1 MEAQVEQILVLAR
14 LSEARQ
20 VGTER
25 LEAEY
30 DGIEQA
36 LEWSLAHD
44 PERGLELAARL
55 RSFWSATGRFAVGR
69 AWIGKLLT
77 ATSNRPANPLRA
89 RALSIDSMLAF
100 RQGDNEEARQLAE
113 RALAVARQID
123 DPACVVD
130 ALIGLCRAGLRDQN
144 VALVRRLS
152 TEARTIAQKAGV
164 RALETLPLHCLAEA
178 TRMSGDYAGARRLYN
193 ESIALNRELDDQ
205 HMITV
210 EMNNLAS
217 VELHENNLHDAV
229 RLWQESVRRAHADRD
244 LYLLPYCVMGL
255 GEVAAA
261 AGSYERAARLLGAA
275 TGIFESTH
283 QQIDPADRS
292 VYERSVA
299 ATRHDLGP
307 SFQPLWDTGRSLSI
321 DDAVG
326 VALTAEEHPT
336 TGLAAEIAAMD
347 EALWQAAKD
356 GRLDDFRA
364 LLADEYQAIYGRGFV
379 SADEDIAGTS
389 KMQIRSFLLEH
400 MRVRELAAGV
410 ALSTYVTV
418 LDASALGDRDISG
431 DYCGASVWQKFGGR
445 WQLVYHSETR
455 VPPSSA

>member
-1 MEAQVEQILVLAR
+1 MMVAQVAKLLVLAR

-20 VGTER
+20 LDTER

-30 DGIEQA
+30 DGIEEA
-36 LEWSLAHD
+36 LVWSLEHD
-44 PERGLELAARL
+44 PDRGLELAASL
-55 RSFWSATGRFAVGR
+55 RSFWGTTGRFTIGR
-69 AWIGKLLT
+69 AWIGKLLI
-77 ATSNRPANPLRA
+77 ATVDSPANPIRA
-89 RALSIDSMLAF
+89 RALSTGSILAF
-100 RQGDNEEARQLAE
+100 RQGDNEEARHLADE
-113 RALAVARQID
+113 SLVVARRIN

-130 ALIGLCRAGLRDQN
+130 ALVGLCRAGLRDQN
-144 VALVRRLS
+144 VALVRELS
-152 TEARTIAQKAGV
+152 VEGRSIARDTGN
-164 RALETLPLHCLAEA
+164 RSLETLPLHCLAEA
-178 TRMSGDYAGARRLYN
+178 TRMSGDYNGARRLYN

-217 VELHENNLHDAV
+217 VELHEENLREAIV
-229 RLWQESVRRAHADRD
+229 LWQGSVRRAHADRD

-261 AGSYERAARLLGAA
+261 AGSYERAATLLGAA
-275 TGIFESTH
+275 TGMFESTH

-299 ATRHDLGP
+299 VTRNDLGA
-307 SFQPLWDTGRSLSI
+307 SFQPLWETGRALSL
-321 DDAVG
+321 DEAVG
-326 VALTAEEHPT
+326 AALTDEENPP

-356 GRLDDFRA
+356 GRLDDFRT
-364 LLADEYQAIYGRGFV
+364 LLAEGYQAIYGRGLV
-379 SADEDIAGTS
+379 TADADIAGTS
-389 KMQIRSFLLEH
+389 MMQIRSFLLQQ
-400 MRVRELAAGV
+400 MRVRELTANV

-418 LDASALGDRDISG
+418 LDASASGGHDISG
-431 DYCGASVWQKFGGR
+431 NYWGASVWQKFDGR

-455 VPPSSA
+455 LPPSA